1 MKKAFRVLTA
11 ALLAVQSMTSLHTVQ
26 ADAKTESDRITIENG
41 TFMYEGEPFISIGA
55 TDYGRLNS
63 SYAHIEQSIS
73 DMAAHGLNTL
83 RMCDYLENV
92 YDTENLS
99 DYRDEALW
107 TQIDFMLYQAEQYGL
122 KVIPSCCRNGCL
134 PSPMLLCRIGKQEI
148 CAGMTGWMRLIF
160 V

>member
-63 SYAHIEQSIS
+63 SYVHA
-73 DMAAHGLNTL
+73 DRAVAAIHEKFFDN
-83 RMCDYLENV
+83 
-92 YDTENLS
+92 
-99 DYRDEALW
+99 
-107 TQIDFMLYQAEQYGL
+107 
-122 KVIPSCCRNGCL
+122 
-134 PSPMLLCRIGKQEI
+134 
-148 CAGMTGWMRLIF
+148 
-160 V
+160 

>member
-63 SYAHIEQSIS
+63 SYVHIEQSIS

-83 RMCDYLENV
+83 RMCDYLDV
-92 YDTENLS
+92 YPAPRTAPARTLN
-99 DYRDEALW
+99 R
-107 TQIDFMLYQAEQYGL
+107 
-122 KVIPSCCRNGCL
+122 CL
-134 PSPMLLCRIGKQEI
+134 PDLKPRL
-148 CAGMTGWMRLIF
+148 AGH
-160 V
+160 